1 MKTLADLT
9 GTSGLPVDAHL
20 VLDLVIPINDGL
32 QAQGDLLV
40 VPLADLAGQVSVPAT
55 ARWREVPPEGVELL
69 RGGTGKPGPRS
80 SALRPAQ
87 AAGGNAHTLVADPGT
102 CVWTGTVTDPTGLAI
117 GVFEAMAPA
126 YLLHRE
132 HGGTGIAPGSYVVRR
147 QREQAPVEPVTARS
161 ALGVAHR
168 ETPRGVEAARLARPA
183 VRFVCD

>member
-9 GTSGLPVDAHL
+9 GTSGLHVDPHL

-40 VPLADLAGQVSVPAT
+40 VPLAELAGQVSVPAT
-55 ARWREVPPEGVELL
+55 ARWHEVPPDGIELL
-69 RGGTGKPGPRS
+69 RGG
-80 SALRPAQ
+80 
-87 AAGGNAHTLVADPGT
+87 AGGNAHTLVADPGT

-117 GVFEAMAPA
+117 GMFEAMAPA

-147 QREQAPVEPVTARS
+147 QREQAPAVPVTART

-168 ETPRGVEAARLARPA
+168 ETPRGVETTRLARPA

>member
-1 MKTLADLT
+1 MKTLADLA

-20 VLDLVIPINDGL
+20 VLDLVIPVNDGP
-32 QAQGDLLV
+32 QAQGDLVV
-40 VPLADLAGQVSVPAT
+40 VPLAELAAQVSVPAT
-55 ARWREVPPEGVELL
+55 ARWREVPPEGIELL
-69 RGGTGKPGPRS
+69 RGGT
-80 SALRPAQ
+80 
-87 AAGGNAHTLVADPGT
+87 GGNAHTLVADPGT
-102 CVWTGTVTDPTGLAI
+102 CVWTGTVTDATGLAI

-147 QREQAPVEPVTARS
+147 QREQAPEVTVVARPAYGVE
-161 ALGVAHR
+161 HR

>member
-32 QAQGDLLV
+32 QAQGDLMV

-55 ARWREVPPEGVELL
+55 ARWREVPPEGIELL
-69 RGGTGKPGPRS
+69 RGGT
-80 SALRPAQ
+80 
-87 AAGGNAHTLVADPGT
+87 GGNAHTLVADPGT

-132 HGGTGIAPGSYVVRR
+132 HGGTGIAPGGYVVRR
-147 QREQAPVEPVTARS
+147 QREQAPAVPVTARS
-161 ALGVAHR
+161 GLGVAHR
-168 ETPRGVEAARLARPA
+168 DTPRGVEAARLARPA

>member
-9 GTSGLPVDAHL
+9 TTSGLPVDAHL
-20 VLDLVIPINDGL
+20 VLDLVIPTSDGL
-32 QAQGDLLV
+32 QAQGDLVV
-40 VPLADLAGQVSVPAT
+40 VPLAELTGQVAVPAT
-55 ARWREVPPEGVELL
+55 ARWREVPPEGIELL
-69 RGGTGKPGPRS
+69 RGGT
-80 SALRPAQ
+80 
-87 AAGGNAHTLVADPGT
+87 GGNAHTLVADPGT
-102 CVWTGTVTDPTGLAI
+102 CVWTGTVTDATGLAI

-147 QREQAPVEPVTARS
+147 QREQAPEVPTAARRAYGVE
-161 ALGVAHR
+161 HR

>member
-40 VPLADLAGQVSVPAT
+40 VPLAEVAGQVNVPAT
-55 ARWREVPPEGVELL
+55 ARWHEVPPEGIELL
-69 RGGTGKPGPRS
+69 RGGT
-80 SALRPAQ
+80 
-87 AAGGNAHTLVADPGT
+87 GGNAHTLVADPGT
-102 CVWTGTVTDPTGLAI
+102 CVWTGTVPDTTGLAI

-147 QREQAPVEPVTARS
+147 QREHAPEVPVTARS

-168 ETPRGVEAARLARPA
+168 ETPRGVEAARLARPR
-183 VRFVCD
+183 VRCVCD